1 MHRNLVHPHVVRFY
15 HCFEDDENVYII
27 LENCSKKVTYL
38 IWDNCKTISRCM
50 GRKFIGPL
58 LFFFVL
64 SGTEQSLVHVM
75 KHRKTLTE
83 PEVRFYLR
91 QLADG
96 LRYVHGNRIVHRDLK
111 LGNMFLSES
120 MTVKIGD
127 FGLAAR
133 LHADSKV

>member
-1 MHRNLVHPHVVRFY
+1 MMCLLPPSDLFFIFFLFQIAREIELHRNLVHSHVVRFY

-27 LENCSKKVTYL
+27 LENCSKK
-38 IWDNCKTISRCM
+38 
-50 GRKFIGPL
+50 
-58 LFFFVL
+58 
-64 SGTEQSLVHVM
+64 SLVHVM

-111 LGNMFLSES
+111 LGNMFLSEN

>member
-1 MHRNLVHPHVVRFY
+1 MNNLF
-15 HCFEDDENVYII
+15 I
-27 LENCSKKVTYL
+27 YL
-38 IWDNCKTISRCM
+38 CISR
-50 GRKFIGPL
+50 
-58 LFFFVL
+58 
-64 SGTEQSLVHVM
+64 QSLVHVM

-96 LRYVHGNRIVHRDLK
+96 LRYVHGARIVHRDLK
-111 LGNMFLSES
+111 LGNMFLSEN

-133 LHADSKV
+133 LHAETKV

>member
-1 MHRNLVHPHVVRFY
+1 MLN
-15 HCFEDDENVYII
+15 
-27 LENCSKKVTYL
+27 YL
-38 IWDNCKTISRCM
+38 
-50 GRKFIGPL
+50 FIYNIFL
-58 LFFFVL
+58 LFHD
-64 SGTEQSLVHVM
+64 TTQSLVHVM

-96 LRYVHGNRIVHRDLK
+96 LRYVHNARIVHRDLK
-111 LGNMFLSES
+111 LGNMFLSEN

-133 LHADSKV
+133 LHAESKV

>member
-1 MHRNLVHPHVVRFY
+1 MWFDSITV
-15 HCFEDDENVYII
+15 
-27 LENCSKKVTYL
+27 SKTLKMSTSFWRTVPKRYQPPLTKNMLNYL
-38 IWDNCKTISRCM
+38 
-50 GRKFIGPL
+50 FIHFL
-58 LFFFVL
+58 LFHD
-64 SGTEQSLVHVM
+64 TTQSLVHVM

-96 LRYVHGNRIVHRDLK
+96 LRYVHNARIVHRDLK
-111 LGNMFLSES
+111 LGNMFLSEN

-133 LHADSKV
+133 LHAESKV